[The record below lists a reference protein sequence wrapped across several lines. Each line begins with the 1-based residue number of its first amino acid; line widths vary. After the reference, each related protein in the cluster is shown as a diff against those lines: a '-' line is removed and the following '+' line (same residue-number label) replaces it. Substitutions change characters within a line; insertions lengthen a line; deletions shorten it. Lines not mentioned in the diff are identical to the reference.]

1 MKKKQNFSKDTEW
14 EKRQA
19 AFDKKFEELKKR
31 TEIKERYGVF
41 TQKMFE
47 ELLEELR
54 VRIRED
60 LRSELVKLDEKLDWL
75 MGKYKDLDEEH
86 ILITGR
92 LSENTDRLE
101 IVEQR
106 LGVVV

>member
-1 MKKKQNFSKDTEW
+1 MKKKQDIIKNTEW

-19 AFDKKFEELKKR
+19 EIDKKFEELKRR

-60 LRSELVKLDEKLDWL
+60 LHNELAKLDEKLDWL

-101 IVEQR
+101 TVEQR
-106 LGVVV
+106 LGIVV

>member
-1 MKKKQNFSKDTEW
+1 
-14 EKRQA
+14 
-19 AFDKKFEELKKR
+19 
-31 TEIKERYGVF
+31 
-41 TQKMFE
+41 MFE

-60 LRSELVKLDEKLDWL
+60 LRSELGKLDEKLDWL

>member
-1 MKKKQNFSKDTEW
+1 MKKKQDSIKHTEW
-14 EKRQA
+14 EKRQTA
-19 AFDKKFEELKKR
+19 INKKFEELKKR
-31 TEIKERYGVF
+31 AEIKERYGVF

-47 ELLEELR
+47 ELLKELR

-60 LRSELVKLDEKLDWL
+60 MRSELAKLDEKLDWL

-101 IVEQR
+101 TVEQR
-106 LGVVV
+106 LGIVV